1 MKRSSEPAGRS
12 VTELG
17 QKKEESR
24 RKLILSAVVF
34 FACYLAVL
42 LIVFLMFIINDPTGW
57 KMLFRDRFSDVFSIV
72 VSVFFLFGIGYF
84 YFYFE
89 DREFLYDLSNVVLFS
104 AVFIFS
110 AVICY
115 VFGRFVSIYARPY
128 AMFALLWLFLK
139 NRRQAL
145 FFNFLFAFFMFSVDL
160 FGNDPALI
168 IDGERGAELVYTTM
182 LLGFVSG
189 TIAVFFANKVKSRIG
204 LLLTGFLLAVPTAL
218 ILFFFQIPNAEYNW
232 IYYVSSVGFQVLGCI
247 VSSVCAIAFMP
258 LFEAV
263 FNRLTTFRL
272 RELTS
277 TNAALLVRLKAE
289 APGTF
294 NHSLI
299 VAQLA
304 ESCAVAIGE
313 NAELAR
319 AAAYY
324 HDVGKLKQ
332 PDCFTENQ
340 TDYNV
345 HNEITPE
352 LSADIIRSHARDG
365 YDLLV
370 QNHLPKE
377 IADVAR
383 QHHGTLPIKY
393 FYDKAVRYSGYA
405 DLKDFSYLGPI
416 PQTKIAAIIMIA
428 DAAEAAARAS
438 MDRSPENVEKL
449 CRSIIEE
456 RMDLKQFDECD
467 ITIKEL
473 TIIKMTLVEALSGV
487 HHHRVEY
494 PDIRF
499 NRDRQAVKTD
509 KEGTDV

>member
-1 MKRSSEPAGRS
+1 MKH

-17 QKKEESR
+17 KKSERDKR
-24 RKLILSAVVF
+24 RLIASAFVF
-34 FACYLAVL
+34 LACYALVL
-42 LIVFLMFIINDPTGW
+42 LVVLLMFIVNDPSGW
-57 KMLFRDRFSDVFSIV
+57 KAFFRQNSSDVFSIIV
-72 VSVFFLFGIGYF
+72 AAFFIFGIGYF

-89 DREFLYDLSNVVLFS
+89 DREFLYKLSNVALFFS
-104 AVFIFS
+104 VIIFS
-110 AVICY
+110 AIICY
-115 VFGRFVSIYARPY
+115 IFGRFVSIYARPY

-145 FFNFLFAFFMFSVDL
+145 FLNFLFVFLMFSIDL
-160 FGNDPALI
+160 FGNNIAMT
-168 IDGERGAELVYTTM
+168 AELVYTTM

-189 TIAVFFANKVKSRIG
+189 TFAVFVASKVKNRFG
-204 LLLTGFLLAVPTAL
+204 LLLTGFLLAVPTVL
-218 ILFFFQIPNAEYNW
+218 IIFFFQIPNKSYNW
-232 IYYVSSVGFQVLGCI
+232 INYVSSAGYQILGCI

-258 LFEAV
+258 LFESI

-294 NHSLI
+294 NHCLI

-345 HNEITPE
+345 HNELTPE
-352 LSADIIRSHARDG
+352 LSADIIRSHTRDG
-365 YDLLV
+365 YELLV

-383 QHHGTLPIKY
+383 EHHGTLPIKY
-393 FYDKAVRYSGYA
+393 FYDKAVRYSGDA

-416 PQTKIAAIIMIA
+416 PQTKIAAIVMIA

-438 MDRSPENVEKL
+438 ADRSPENVEKL
-449 CRSIIEE
+449 CRAIIEE

-467 ITIKEL
+467 ITMKEL
-473 TIIKMTLVEALSGV
+473 SIIKMTIVEALSGV
-487 HHHRVEY
+487 NHHRVEY
-494 PDIRF
+494 PEIRF
-499 NRDRQAVKTD
+499 NREKQAVKT
-509 KEGTDV
+509 EETDD

>member
-1 MKRSSEPAGRS
+1 MKH

-17 QKKEESR
+17 KKSERDKR
-24 RKLILSAVVF
+24 RLIASAFVF
-34 FACYLAVL
+34 LACYALVL
-42 LIVFLMFIINDPTGW
+42 LVVLLMFIVNDPSGW
-57 KMLFRDRFSDVFSIV
+57 KAFFRQNSSDVFSIIV
-72 VSVFFLFGIGYF
+72 AAFFIFGIGYF

-89 DREFLYDLSNVVLFS
+89 DREFLYKLSNVALFFS
-104 AVFIFS
+104 VIIFS
-110 AVICY
+110 AIICY
-115 VFGRFVSIYARPY
+115 IFGRFVSIYARPY

-145 FFNFLFAFFMFSVDL
+145 FLNFLFIFLMFSIDL
-160 FGNDPALI
+160 FGNNIAMT
-168 IDGERGAELVYTTM
+168 AELVYTTM

-189 TIAVFFANKVKSRIG
+189 TFAVFVASKVKNRFG
-204 LLLTGFLLAVPTAL
+204 LLLTGFLLAVPTVL
-218 ILFFFQIPNAEYNW
+218 IIFFFQIPNKSYNW
-232 IYYVSSVGFQVLGCI
+232 INYVSSAGYQILGCI

-258 LFEAV
+258 LFESI

-294 NHSLI
+294 NHCLI

-324 HDVGKLKQ
+324 HDVGKLKDPQ
-332 PDCFTENQ
+332 RFTENQ

-345 HNEITPE
+345 HSELTPD
-352 LSADIIRSHARDG
+352 LSADIIRSHAQDG
-365 YDLLV
+365 YDLLIR
-370 QNHLPKE
+370 NHLPKE

-383 QHHGTLPIKY
+383 EHHGTLPIKY
-393 FYDKAVRYSGYA
+393 LYDKAVRYSGDA

-416 PQTKIAAIIMIA
+416 PQTKIAAIVMIA
-428 DAAEAAARAS
+428 DAAEAAARA
-438 MDRSPENVEKL
+438 DRSPENVEKL
-449 CRSIIEE
+449 CRAIIEE

-467 ITIKEL
+467 ITMKEL
-473 TIIKMTLVEALSGV
+473 SIIKMTIVEALSGV
-487 HHHRVEY
+487 NHHRVEY
-494 PDIRF
+494 PEIRF
-499 NRDRQAVKTD
+499 NREKQAVKT
-509 KEGTDV
+509 EETDD

>member
-1 MKRSSEPAGRS
+1 MKH

-17 QKKEESR
+17 KKSERDKR
-24 RKLILSAVVF
+24 RLIASAFVF
-34 FACYLAVL
+34 LACYALVL
-42 LIVFLMFIINDPTGW
+42 LVVLLMFIVNDPSGW
-57 KMLFRDRFSDVFSIV
+57 KAFFRQNSSDVFSIIV
-72 VSVFFLFGIGYF
+72 AAFFIFGIGYF

-89 DREFLYDLSNVVLFS
+89 DREFLYKLSNVALFFS
-104 AVFIFS
+104 VIIFS
-110 AVICY
+110 AIICY
-115 VFGRFVSIYARPY
+115 IFGRFVSIYARPY

-145 FFNFLFAFFMFSVDL
+145 FLNFLFVFLMFSIDL
-160 FGNDPALI
+160 FGNNIAMT
-168 IDGERGAELVYTTM
+168 AELVYTTM

-189 TIAVFFANKVKSRIG
+189 TFAVFVASKVKNRFG
-204 LLLTGFLLAVPTAL
+204 LLLTGFLLAVPTVL
-218 ILFFFQIPNAEYNW
+218 IIFFFQIPNKSYNW
-232 IYYVSSVGFQVLGCI
+232 INYVSSAGYQILGCI

-258 LFEAV
+258 LFESI

-294 NHSLI
+294 NHCLI

-345 HNEITPE
+345 HNELTPE
-352 LSADIIRSHARDG
+352 LSADIIRSHTRDG

-370 QNHLPKE
+370 QHHLPKE

-383 QHHGTLPIKY
+383 EHHGTLPIKY
-393 FYDKAVRYSGYA
+393 FYDKAVRYSGDA

-416 PQTKIAAIIMIA
+416 PQTKIAAIVMIA

-438 MDRSPENVEKL
+438 ADRSPENVEKL
-449 CRSIIEE
+449 CRAIIEE

-467 ITIKEL
+467 ITMKEL
-473 TIIKMTLVEALSGV
+473 SIIKMTIVEALSGV
-487 HHHRVEY
+487 NHHRVEY
-494 PDIRF
+494 PEIRF
-499 NRDRQAVKTD
+499 NREKQAVKT
-509 KEGTDV
+509 EETDD